1 MHPQFLIG
9 GSSGVGRELQDLQ
22 PVGAAPAG
30 DGLGRAGLEG
40 EGRAGLE
47 AKGAA
52 LAGGGRARR
61 TEAARGVG
69 EACLPNGMRTVALA
83 LTREDGAV
91 VGGRPLAPRRPA
103 RVVVLKREASAP

>member
-69 EACLPNGMRTVALA
+69 EACLPTMTLGVCQTAVQGSR
-83 LTREDGAV
+83 DG
-91 VGGRPLAPRRPA
+91 RCR
-103 RVVVLKREASAP
+103 